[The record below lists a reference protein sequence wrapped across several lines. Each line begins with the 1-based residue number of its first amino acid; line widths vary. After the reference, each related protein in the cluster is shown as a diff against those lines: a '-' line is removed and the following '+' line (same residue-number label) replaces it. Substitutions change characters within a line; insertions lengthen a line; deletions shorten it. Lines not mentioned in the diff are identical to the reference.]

1 MGPGNVVTSAS
12 EGAAGPGPDYARL
25 AQRDQASIGA
35 DARLARAG
43 VLDGWLRRLLPDT
56 PGVALVAVGG
66 LGRRECTPHGDL
78 DLILV
83 HAGVPRVDELAA
95 SLWYPIW
102 DARMGLDHSTR
113 TVAESLDAAHDDVKV
128 ALGLLDARHIA
139 GDPALSAQ
147 LSRAAVDQW
156 RRTARRQL
164 LRLRELVEERH
175 AAHGELAYLLEGDV
189 KEAAGGLRDVGVLR
203 GIGVAGVADALPPQ
217 VRAAATRLLDV
228 RDALHVSIGRRNDR
242 LRAQERLQVA
252 ELLGLADGDAL
263 LRRIGLDARAVSW
276 SLTDAWRSVQRWTAA
291 GARHGE
297 PRPREAVAVRRP
309 IARDVVAADGEIVLA
324 RAAVGPHP
332 DPSLSLRVA
341 AAAAQHQMPIARAT
355 LEWLARFCPP
365 LPTPW
370 PASARSALLT
380 LLGAG
385 TGLVAA
391 WEACDRFGL
400 TSTWLPQWTR
410 LRGTP
415 QHHPVH
421 RFTLDRH
428 LVQAAANAATWS
440 REVARP
446 DLLVLGA
453 LLHDVG
459 KGLPGD
465 HSEVGAELAREIA
478 TAIGLPT
485 ADVDTIAALVR
496 YHLVLPDTATR
507 RDLDDPATINYVAKL
522 VGDTGTLDLLQ
533 MLARSDAQ
541 ATGPAAW
548 SGWKSKLIDDLCAR
562 VRKVLGG
569 GQLPEPTPPDPAL
582 LAGPLPVVQV
592 ADDWV
597 ALAAHDRVGLLAAV
611 AGCLATHKLE
621 IVAAGTSTI
630 GERAI
635 IECAVNNRY
644 GAPPDR
650 ELLAADLRRVG
661 LDQLPLPRRLGG
673 AGGRKPVTGAEPRV
687 IWGEATGATLLELRA
702 TDSPGLLYR
711 VTSALAALGV
721 DVRTARV
728 STLGADVV
736 DAFYLV
742 GDVDRDAAE
751 AAVLAAA

>member
-1 MGPGNVVTSAS
+1 MGPGNVAASAPS
-12 EGAAGPGPDYARL
+12 DSAAGPGPDYARL
-25 AQRDQASIGA
+25 ALRDTASIGA
-35 DARLARAG
+35 VARGARADA
-43 VLDGWLRRLLPDT
+43 LDAWLRRLLPDT

-128 ALGLLDARHIA
+128 ALGLLDARHVA
-139 GDPALSAQ
+139 GDPTLSAQ
-147 LSRAAVDQW
+147 LARAAVDQW

-164 LRLRELVEERH
+164 MRLRELVEERH

-252 ELLGLADGDAL
+252 ELLGLPDGDAL
-263 LRRIGLDARAVSW
+263 LRRIGLDARTVAW
-276 SLTDAWRSVQRWTAA
+276 SLTDAWRSVQRWHTAA
-291 GARHGE
+291 VHHGD
-297 PRPREAVAVRRP
+297 PRAREASAVRRP
-309 IARDVVAADGEIVLA
+309 IARDVVAVDGEIVLA

-370 PASARSALLT
+370 PASARTALLT

-428 LVQAAANAATWS
+428 LVQAAANASRWS

-465 HSEVGAELAREIA
+465 HSEVGAELAREMA
-478 TAIGLPT
+478 TAIGLPA
-485 ADVDTIAALVR
+485 ADVDTIATLVR
-496 YHLVLPDTATR
+496 HHLVLPDTATR
-507 RDLDDPATINYVAKL
+507 RDLDDPATINHVAKL
-522 VGDTGTLDLLQ
+522 VGDVGTLELLQ
-533 MLARSDAQ
+533 MLARSDAA
-541 ATGPAAW
+541 ATGPGAW
-548 SGWKSKLIDDLCAR
+548 SAWKSKLIDDLCVR

-569 GQLPEPTPPDPAL
+569 GTLPEPTPPDPAL
-582 LAGPLPVVQV
+582 LAGPLPVVQA

-597 ALAAHDRVGLLAAV
+597 ALAARDRVGLLAAV

-621 IVAAGTSTI
+621 IVAAVTTTL

-644 GAPPDR
+644 GTPPDR

-661 LDQLPLPRRLGG
+661 LDQLPLPRRLGS
-673 AGGRKPVTGAEPRV
+673 GGRKPAAGAEPRV

-702 TDSPGLLYR
+702 TDAPGLLYR
-711 VTSALAALGV
+711 VTSALAELGV

-742 GDVDRDAAE
+742 GDVDRDAVE
-751 AAVLAAA
+751 AAVLAAV

>member
-1 MGPGNVVTSAS
+1 MGPGNVATSAS
-12 EGAAGPGPDYARL
+12 DSVAGPGPDYARL
-25 AQRDQASIGA
+25 AQRDPASVGALARSARA
-35 DARLARAG
+35 DA
-43 VLDGWLRRLLPDT
+43 LDAWLNRLLPDT

-95 SLWYPIW
+95 SLWYPVW

-128 ALGLLDARHIA
+128 ALGLLDARHVA

-147 LSRAAVDQW
+147 LARAAVDQW

-164 LRLRELVEERH
+164 MRLRELVEERH
-175 AAHGELAYLLEGDV
+175 AAHGELAYLLEGDL

-242 LRAQERLQVA
+242 LRAEERLQVA
-252 ELLGLADGDAL
+252 ELLGLSDGDAL
-263 LRRIGLDARAVSW
+263 LRRVGLDARTVAW
-276 SLTDAWRSVQRWTAA
+276 SLTDAWRSVQRWHAA
-291 GARHGE
+291 AVRNGD
-297 PRPREAVAVRRP
+297 PRAREASSVRRP
-309 IARDVVAADGEIVLA
+309 VARDVVAVDGEIVLA

-370 PASARSALLT
+370 PPAARTALLT

-385 TGLVAA
+385 TGLVTA

-400 TSTWLPQWTR
+400 TSAWLPQWTR

-428 LVQAAANAATWS
+428 LVQAAANASRWS

-465 HSEVGAELAREIA
+465 HSEVGADLAREMA
-478 TAIGLPT
+478 AAIGLPP
-485 ADVDTIAALVR
+485 ADVDTIATLVR

-507 RDLDDPATINYVAKL
+507 RDLDDPATINHVAKL
-522 VGDTGTLDLLQ
+522 VGDAGTLELLQ
-533 MLARSDAQ
+533 MLARSDAA
-541 ATGPAAW
+541 ATGPGAW
-548 SGWKSKLIDDLCAR
+548 SAWKSKLIDDLCHR

-569 GQLPEPTPPDPAL
+569 GPLPEPTPPDPAL

-597 ALAAHDRVGLLAAV
+597 ALAARDRVGLLAAV

-621 IVAAGTSTI
+621 IVAAGSSTI

-644 GAPPDR
+644 GTPPDR

-661 LDQLPLPRRLGG
+661 LDQLPLPRRLGN
-673 AGGRKPVTGAEPRV
+673 GGGKRPAGAEPRV

-702 TDSPGLLYR
+702 TDAPGLLYR

-742 GDVDRDAAE
+742 GDVDRDAVE
-751 AAVLAAA
+751 AAVLAAV

>member
-1 MGPGNVVTSAS
+1 MSPGNVTQSVPDST
-12 EGAAGPGPDYARL
+12 AGPGLTYARL
-25 AQRDQASIGA
+25 SERDPDSIGPA
-35 DARLARAG
+35 ARLARAAE
-43 VLDGWLRRLLPDT
+43 LDAWLARLMPNR

-83 HAGVPRVDELAA
+83 HSGVPGVDELAA

-102 DARMGLDHSTR
+102 DARIGLDHSTR

-139 GDPALSAQ
+139 GDPALTAQ

-156 RRTARRQL
+156 RRTAPRQL
-164 LRLRELVEERH
+164 TRLRELCEERH
-175 AAHGELAYLLEGDV
+175 RAHGELAYLLEGDL

-203 GIGVAGVADALPPQ
+203 GIGMAGLADASPPA
-217 VRAAATRLLDV
+217 VRAAATRLLDC
-228 RDALHVSIGRRNDR
+228 RDALHISIGRRVDR
-242 LRAQERLQVA
+242 LRAQERQQVA

-263 LRRIGLDARAVSW
+263 LRRIGLDARTVSW
-276 SLTDAWRSVQRWTAA
+276 SLTDAWRSVQRWRSDLRRGDSAA
-291 GARHGE
+291 
-297 PRPREAVAVRRP
+297 AVRRP
-309 IARDVVAADGEIVLA
+309 VARDVVASDGEIVLA
-324 RAAVGPHP
+324 RAAVGPRP

-341 AAAAQHQMPIARAT
+341 AAAAQAQMPIARAT
-355 LEWLARFCPP
+355 LEWLDRFTPP

-370 PASARSALLT
+370 PAAARTALLT

-385 TGLVAA
+385 PGLVTT

-400 TSTWLPQWTR
+400 TSRWLPQWTR

-428 LVQAAANAATWS
+428 LVQAAAHAASWS
-440 REVARP
+440 REVSRP

-465 HSEVGAELAREIA
+465 HSEVGATLAAEMA
-478 TAIGLPT
+478 TAIGLAP
-485 ADVDTIAALVR
+485 ADVATIVTLVR
-496 YHLVLPDTATR
+496 HHLLLPDVATR
-507 RDLDDPATINYVAKL
+507 RDLDDPATIRGVADK
-522 VGDTGTLDLLQ
+522 VGDVSTLELLH
-533 MLARSDAQ
+533 MLARADAA

-548 SGWKSKLIDDLCAR
+548 SAWKARLIDDLVAR
-562 VRKVLGG
+562 VRGVLGG
-569 GQLPEPTPPDPAL
+569 EPLPAPTPPDPAL
-582 LAGPLPVVQV
+582 ASGPLPVVQV

-597 ALAAHDRVGLLAAV
+597 AIAAPDRRGLLAGV
-611 AGCLATHKLE
+611 AGCLATHRLD
-621 IVAAGTSTI
+621 IAAVDSVTI

-635 IECAVNNRY
+635 IECAVHNRF
-644 GAPPDR
+644 GTAPDR
-650 ELLAADLRRVG
+650 ELLASDLRRVA
-661 LDQLPLPRRLGG
+661 LDQLPLPRRLALKSAGSGRDG
-673 AGGRKPVTGAEPRV
+673 AGAVAPKV
-687 IWGEATGATLLELRA
+687 IWAEATDAVVLELRA

-711 VTSALAALGV
+711 VTSALAQLGA

-742 GDVDRDAAE
+742 GEVDRPAVE
-751 AAVLAAA
+751 AAVLAAAA